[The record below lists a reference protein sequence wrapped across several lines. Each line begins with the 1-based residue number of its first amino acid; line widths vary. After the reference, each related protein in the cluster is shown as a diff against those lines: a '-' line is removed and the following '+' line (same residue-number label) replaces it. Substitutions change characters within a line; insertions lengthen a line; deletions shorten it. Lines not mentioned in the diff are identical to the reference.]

1 MKKKEFLL
9 VALLNFLAAIA
20 FLVVVFITDRSSWQ
34 WGFGLVS
41 LLFVIGGIG
50 NLVLHAKNKDK

>member
-1 MKKKEFLL
+1 MKKKEFLI

-34 WGFGLVS
+34 WGFGIVS
-41 LLFVIGGIG
+41 LLFAIGGVG
-50 NLVLHAKNKDK
+50 NLVLHSKNK

>member
-1 MKKKEFLL
+1 MMKKKEFLI

-34 WGFGLVS
+34 WGFGVVS
-41 LLFVIGGIG
+41 LLFAIGGVG
-50 NLVLHAKNKDK
+50 NLVLHAKNK